1 MKQQNIGV
9 SSFFFTMICNI
20 FFGGNLDLSKADKM
34 QELLKSALQKDNPKG
49 EIKELARLIGRDKNE
64 VKAAVDKLKEIA
76 KKNGKR

>member
-1 MKQQNIGV
+1 
-9 SSFFFTMICNI
+9 MICSM

-34 QELLKSALQKDNPKG
+34 QELLKTALPKDNPKV

-76 KKNGKR
+76 KKNEKM